1 MNYTKF
7 VYFSGMKNVTI
18 TLPAKAAAWARV
30 KAAEKNM
37 SVSRFIGEMV
47 AEKMRHSRE
56 YEEAMRGA
64 LAEKTLD
71 LKGPWKPYPKR
82 EELYDR
88 PVLRR
93 R

>member
-1 MNYTKF
+1 
-7 VYFSGMKNVTI
+7 MKAKERQLSNVTVTVEEG
-18 TLPAKAAAWARV
+18 TLERAKVEAA
-30 KAAEKNM
+30 KKNL
-37 SVSRFIGEMV
+37 SLSRFVGEV
-47 AEKMRHSRE
+47 LRE
-56 YEEAMRGA
+56 HLGKRDAYEIAMRES
-64 LAEKTLD
+64 LAEKPLG

>member
-1 MNYTKF
+1 MR
-7 VYFSGMKNVTI
+7 MKNITI
-18 TLPAKAAAWARV
+18 TLDETTAAWARV
-30 KAAEKNM
+30 HAAERNM
-37 SVSRFIGEMV
+37 SLSRFVGEV
-47 AEKMRHSRE
+47 LHDRMRNARE
-56 YEEAMRGA
+56 YEEAMRA
-64 LAEKTLD
+64 SLAERPLS

>member
-1 MNYTKF
+1 METKTRHLT
-7 VYFSGMKNVTI
+7 NVTV
-18 TLPAKAAAWARV
+18 TLDAQTLAWARV
-30 KAAEKNM
+30 QAAGKNI
-37 SVSRFIGEMV
+37 SLSRFVGEV
-47 AEKMRHSRE
+47 LREHTKKDDE
-56 YEEAMRGA
+56 YEAAMRGA
-64 LAEKTLD
+64 LAAKPLD

>member
-1 MNYTKF
+1 MR
-7 VYFSGMKNVTI
+7 NVTI
-18 TLPAKAAAWARV
+18 TLDEQAAAWARV
-30 KAAEKNM
+30 RAAEKAM
-37 SVSRFIGEMV
+37 SLSRFLGELV
-47 AEKMRHSRE
+47 HREMRHSRE
-56 YEEAMRGA
+56 YEEAMRAA
-64 LAEKTLD
+64 LAEKPLK

>member
-1 MNYTKF
+1 
-7 VYFSGMKNVTI
+7 MKVKERRLSNVTVTVDDG
-18 TLPAKAAAWARV
+18 TLARAKVA
-30 KAAEKNM
+30 AAEKNL
-37 SVSRFIGEMV
+37 SLSRFVGEV
-47 AEKMRHSRE
+47 LRDYLGKEDA
-56 YEEAMRGA
+56 YEIAMRES
-64 LAEKTLD
+64 LAEKPLD

>member
-1 MNYTKF
+1 
-7 VYFSGMKNVTI
+7 MKNVTI
-18 TLPAKAAAWARV
+18 TLHEKAAGWLRV
-30 KAAEKNM
+30 RAAERNM
-37 SVSRFIGEMV
+37 SVSRFI
-47 AEKMRHSRE
+47 AELVDDRMRHSRE

-64 LAEKTLD
+64 LAAKPLD